1 MAFGCNSFYHSSWQH
16 RISGVISLFSFLE
29 LIPSVLNNEIPPK
42 YNNFRSLFNLKTPLS
57 FLGATAVIVVA
68 VTILRSIILV
78 VNQWL
83 SHKCFFK
90 IHHRISLKLYEK
102 YLNQINFTR
111 ETHSAAQI
119 KNMIAE
125 AGSVSAVLALIVE
138 IIAMLVISSAMIIG
152 TIYIQGMQS
161 TAYILMLSGIYL
173 GIYVLLRPIV
183 KKVGRTQVTNTS
195 RRYVELSEGLSF
207 KQDIQLS
214 NKVRFYLDTAD
225 EMFKEF
231 FDNRMTQLLIK
242 VLPKNVVEPIII
254 TSVVSILMLSI
265 QSPEKFESVLTSLT
279 LFAIIVFRLFP
290 RIDGLNQKL
299 LQYGITVHRL
309 RVIQSDLLATESD
322 LVGIEP
328 EKFNFDEGLS
338 LKSVSLHLPNENM
351 KILANVSFTIKKDSE
366 LQ

>member
-1 MAFGCNSFYHSSWQH
+1 M
-16 RISGVISLFSFLE
+16 
-29 LIPSVLNNEIPPK
+29 
-42 YNNFRSLFNLKTPLS
+42 
-57 FLGATAVIVVA
+57 IVVA

-183 KKVGRTQVTNTS
+183 KKLEGR
-195 RRYVELSEGLSF
+195 
-207 KQDIQLS
+207 K
-214 NKVRFYLDTAD
+214 
-225 EMFKEF
+225 
-231 FDNRMTQLLIK
+231 
-242 VLPKNVVEPIII
+242 
-254 TSVVSILMLSI
+254 
-265 QSPEKFESVLTSLT
+265 
-279 LFAIIVFRLFP
+279 
-290 RIDGLNQKL
+290 
-299 LQYGITVHRL
+299 
-309 RVIQSDLLATESD
+309 
-322 LVGIEP
+322 
-328 EKFNFDEGLS
+328 
-338 LKSVSLHLPNENM
+338 
-351 KILANVSFTIKKDSE
+351 
-366 LQ
+366 